1 VLNQKLFGTTLR
13 CRWPWLRWASE
24 PRPWALILA
33 EDDLEALAIF
43 RAATF
48 IHIGDGTRALFWT
61 DAWLPGGKSVQDVVP
76 ILHSFVKKSNIIVAA
91 ALQNNRW
98 VRDITGGLSSPAL
111 AQYLQLWD
119 LLEGTTLTV
128 GQQDEVVWRPSHDG
142 AFSVNSAYKLFFI
155 ANMQFACAKP
165 IWKSKAP
172 MRCRFFMWLVVHK
185 RCLTA
190 DNLARRGWPHNTF
203 CPLCTIANENGI
215 HLFLHCRFSKQ
226 VWERVR
232 TWSRANFPIPDDTFG
247 NTEEWWLMARKRA
260 PKNICRDFDTV
271 AILVHWRIW
280 KERNSRIFQQECS
293 TADRVFELII
303 EDIHSWKAAGCIF
316 EF

>member
-1 VLNQKLFGTTLR
+1 
-13 CRWPWLRWASE
+13 
-24 PRPWALILA
+24 
-33 EDDLEALAIF
+33 
-43 RAATF
+43 
-48 IHIGDGTRALFWT
+48 
-61 DAWLPGGKSVQDVVP
+61 
-76 ILHSFVKKSNIIVAA
+76 
-91 ALQNNRW
+91 
-98 VRDITGGLSSPAL
+98 
-111 AQYLQLWD
+111 
-119 LLEGTTLTV
+119 
-128 GQQDEVVWRPSHDG
+128 
-142 AFSVNSAYKLFFI
+142 
-155 ANMQFACAKP
+155 
-165 IWKSKAP
+165 
-172 MRCRFFMWLVVHK
+172 MWLVVHK

-247 NTEEWWLMARKRA
+247 STEEWWLMARKRA
-260 PKNICRDFDTV
+260 PKNIRRDFDTV

-303 EDIHSWKAAGCIF
+303 EDIHSWKAAGYIS